1 MVHLKKFIIV
11 FVVAAFRSRPQFFI
25 IFHSAFTEQKIES
38 GGIQIWI
45 FLVEG
50 KHVDH

>member
-38 GGIQIWI
+38 VANLINI
-45 FLVEG
+45 LRS
-50 KHVDH
+50 